1 MVEEFLSSQA
11 FAGKALATQGVT
23 REAVESSND
32 FSHSSGDF
40 MVQLPFHRFND
51 ERSARELYPRPGFH
65 GFQCYPIASLTATIT
80 SISRNAF
87 GGPE

>member
-1 MVEEFLSSQA
+1 MANEFLSSQA
-11 FAGKALATQGVT
+11 FAGKALATQWVT
-23 REAVESSND
+23 RGAVESYND
-32 FSHSSGDF
+32 FSHFSGDL

-51 ERSARELYPRPGFH
+51 ERSARELYPRPGF
-65 GFQCYPIASLTATIT
+65 QCYPIASLTATVT